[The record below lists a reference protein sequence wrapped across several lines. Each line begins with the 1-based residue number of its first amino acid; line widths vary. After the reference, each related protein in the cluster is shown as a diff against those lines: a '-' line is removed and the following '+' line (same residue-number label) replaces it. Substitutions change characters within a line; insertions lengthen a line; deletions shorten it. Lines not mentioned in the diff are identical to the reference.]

1 MQWIENILQ
10 NIIFRKITEQIVK
23 ILQKMLRLQI
33 VQKNFDVIF
42 KFIGTTS

>member
-33 VQKNFDVIF
+33 VQKNVDVIF